1 MGGAT
6 VEGDVHLTIDG
17 GKRFERNRTR
27 MPISLGRIVISLIG
41 VEYCNGRQWIFRS
54 LATDLID
61 GDHPPPAEILAEGS
75 SASGTVWEA
84 RPSTSSLPFR
94 LDLPVNVGPPPYKA
108 RKLGIKYVL
117 SVTVESRIDEKLHF
131 ARVSQEVTVLT
142 VHDRM
147 CPTICKIGIRPDVQ
161 VAEKALV
168 NLSTPL
174 VASDELHI
182 PRPGVSASINL
193 TAGLHRQ
200 TWISGYIV
208 FVDILVTNG
217 SHKKVDKIDILLEK
231 ATLLYKS
238 AASAQRGLT
247 DSLRLPDQCLKEV
260 VTRKIMKAP
269 QDAVLSNSEVIR
281 TCRLE
286 LPTGLVSVETGRF
299 FGVRFFLSVR
309 ISCSFSK
316 RLMVELPITIIHPNS
331 VDIPP
336 NSLAQVAAAVEHKH
350 RDHLFSTGSPY
361 RYTAGRAFAAARERS
376 YDQMKAKTLPSPE
389 LRDVALHLDG
399 SPRKVTHR
407 RSHIGLGSRNSN
419 HTDTRNARPTS
430 RPQTS
435 LDVYGPSLQRSTS
448 GLVFDDSDKENQRAG
463 PSKPAGK
470 ENGQTRPFSRVEGSV
485 LRELDLA
492 RKRSSTLSGWKN
504 VAAEATRE

>member
-17 GKRFERNRTR
+17 GKPTERNKTR
-27 MPISLGRIVISLIG
+27 MPMLLGRIVISLIG

-61 GDHPPPAEILAEGS
+61 EAHPPPAEILAKGS
-75 SASGTVWEA
+75 SASDTVWEA
-84 RPSTSSLPFR
+84 RPSTAWLPFR

-117 SVTVESRIDEKLHF
+117 STTVETRIDEKTQF

-142 VHDRM
+142 VHD
-147 CPTICKIGIRPDVQ
+147 P
-161 VAEKALV
+161 EKALV

-182 PRPGVSASINL
+182 PRPGISASIKL

-208 FVDILVTNG
+208 FVDILVANG
-217 SHKKVDKIDILLEK
+217 SHKKVDKIDIILEK
-231 ATLLYKS
+231 ATPLYKS
-238 AASAQRGLT
+238 AASTQGGLT
-247 DSLRLPDQCLKEV
+247 GSLRLPDHCLKET
-260 VTRKIMKAP
+260 VTRKITKAP
-269 QDAVLSNSEVIR
+269 QDAILPNSEVIR

-286 LPTGLVSVETGRF
+286 LPIGLVSVETGRF

-350 RDHLFSTGSPY
+350 RDHLFRTGSPY

-376 YDQMKAKTLPSPE
+376 YDQMKANTLPMPE

-399 SPRKVTHR
+399 SPRKVKHR
-407 RSHIGLGSRNSN
+407 RSDIILGSRSSN
-419 HTDTRNARPTS
+419 TTDTRALRPTS

-448 GLVFDDSDKENQRAG
+448 GLVFDDSDKENQPAG
-463 PSKPAGK
+463 PSKAAGK
-470 ENGQTRPFSRVEGSV
+470 DSRITRPFSRVEGSV

-504 VAAEATRE
+504 VAAEAIRD